1 MSNPL
6 DFCQTKPL
14 FKYLLNHLTR
24 LDALHQVYD
33 EWLRMPRPETDIS
46 AEFLDFVLAK
56 LDASIELID
65 EHWLESVP
73 QTGPLVIVANHPLG
87 GLEGMLLSR
96 LMLKIRPDLK
106 VMTNELLLTFPE
118 FKDLFIGVD
127 ILKSGQQ
134 QKNAKSLRLATRHLL
149 KGGALLVFPAGI
161 VSHLNLKTGQIQ
173 DPDWNPMIAK
183 LVKLAKAPCL
193 PLYVEARNPTYFY
206 LTGYIHKLLRTS
218 LLPRVMLARRGL
230 QVPVHV
236 RRPIDYH
243 ELANIKDDQAR
254 INYLRFCC
262 TLAPSAQSGEEPPVA
277 TEVAVK
283 ADVCQRQVESKIT
296 ELAPYEILRK
306 GQFSVFSANYQQ
318 LGCVM
323 EQLAIERERTFRRES
338 EGSGR
343 ELDSD
348 DFDLHFQH
356 LVVWDRDRKQIA
368 GGYRLAK
375 VDQVVRD
382 VGLKGLY
389 SSTLFD
395 YDHDFVRQLGKAI
408 EVGRSFVTPDYQ
420 GHPRILDMLWR
431 GIGQYVAQN
440 PEYHVLFGGVSISRK
455 YSSLAVNML
464 SDTFMYHYG
473 ADRSIRRKVRA
484 LYPVKIDNKPWSKA
498 HLKAFSEMAVI
509 NKLVG
514 RIDAGKSIPILIRH
528 YLMLNGKFISFSVNK
543 GFSDSVDGLI
553 MVDLKDCPE
562 KYVKRYLGSDG
573 YAQCTRIWETESN
586 AA

>member
-6 DFCQTKPL
+6 DFCKTKPL
-14 FKYLLNHLTR
+14 FRYFLNYLTR
-24 LDALHQVYD
+24 LDGVHQVY
-33 EWLRMPRPETDIS
+33 EKWLQGGRSDIEGS
-46 AEFLDFVLAK
+46 EAFLDFVLME
-56 LDASIELID
+56 LGASLKLID
-65 EHWLESVP
+65 ECWLDSVP
-73 QTGPLVIVANHPLG
+73 KTGPLVIVANHPLG
-87 GLEGMLLSR
+87 GLEGMLLSQ

-127 ILKSGQQ
+127 ILKGDQQ
-134 QKNAKSLRLATRHLL
+134 QKNAKSLRLTTRHLL
-149 KGGALLVFPAGI
+149 NGGALLVFPAGI
-161 VSHLNLKTGQIQ
+161 VSHLNLKTGEVH

-183 LVKLAKAPCL
+183 LVKLAKASCL

-206 LTGYIHKLLRTS
+206 LAGYLHKLLRTS
-218 LLPRVMLARRGL
+218 LLPRVMLARKGS
-230 QVPVHV
+230 QVSVHI
-236 RRPIDYH
+236 RRPIDYQ
-243 ELANIKDDQAR
+243 ELANIKDDRAR

-262 TLAPSAQSGEEPPVA
+262 TLAPSAQSGEDQPAA

-283 ADVCQRQVESKIT
+283 ADVCQRQIESKIAD
-296 ELAPYEILRK
+296 LAPSEIVRK

-323 EQLAIERERTFRRES
+323 EQLAIEREKTFRRES

-356 LVVWDRDRKQIA
+356 LVVWDHDRKQIA
-368 GGYRLAK
+368 GGYRVAK

-395 YDHDFVRQLGKAI
+395 YDHDFVKQLGKAI
-408 EVGRSFVTPDYQ
+408 EVGRSFVAPDYQ

-440 PEYHVLFGGVSISRK
+440 PEYHVLFGGVSISKK
-455 YSSLAVNML
+455 YSSLAINML

-473 ADRSIRRKVRA
+473 ADRSIRKKVRA
-484 LYPVKIDNKPWSKA
+484 LHPVKIDKKPWSKA

-514 RIDAGKSIPILIRH
+514 RIDTGKSIPILIRH

-543 GFSDSVDGLI
+543 GFSNSVDGLI

-562 KYVKRYLGSDG
+562 KYVRRYLGSDG
-573 YAQCTRIWETESN
+573 YAQCTRIWETESD